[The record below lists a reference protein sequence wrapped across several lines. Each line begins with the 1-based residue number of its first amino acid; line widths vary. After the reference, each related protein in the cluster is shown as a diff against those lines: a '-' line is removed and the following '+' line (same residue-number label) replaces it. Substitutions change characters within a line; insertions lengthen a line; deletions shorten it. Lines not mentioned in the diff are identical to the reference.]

1 MGAQASAAR
10 GLGLRLARRELRGR
24 LGGFRVF
31 LACLALGV
39 GAIAAVG
46 SLAEAVLGG
55 LARQG
60 RIVLGGDVELRLA
73 GRTASAEE
81 LAYLDAA
88 GRVSRV
94 VDMHSMARPVGP
106 TSAARPSLIHF
117 RAVDDAYPL
126 YGAVRLEPPM
136 ALGAAL
142 ATRDGLPGAAVDARL
157 LGRLELAI
165 GDRLLVGD
173 AEFAVRAT
181 IAEEPDHV
189 VGGIRYGPRVM
200 IAAEA
205 LGATGLVQPGSMVR
219 YRYRVALPPGADV
232 KRWVEAVEADLP
244 ESGWRVRDTGN
255 PQPSLKRWIDR
266 LTLLLT
272 LVGLATLLVGGI
284 GVGGAV
290 TAYLEGKTRTI
301 ATLKCLGASNGL
313 VFRVYLAEVLAL
325 AALGI
330 VLGLA
335 LGVLASV
342 AAASL
347 IADSLAIP
355 TALAIYPK
363 PLLLAAA
370 FGLLTA
376 LAFALWPLA
385 RASETPAASLFRDLV
400 APRRRAP
407 SARFMALIAAIAL
420 ALAGL
425 AIASVGDKT
434 FAAWFV
440 GGSAGALLVLR
451 AAAWGLARLAR
462 AAPRPHHPRLR
473 LALANLHRPG
483 ATTGGVVV
491 ALGMGVTLL
500 VTVAL
505 AAGNVAHQVD
515 ARLADEAQAFFFIDI
530 QPHQVAALEETV
542 AGVPGA
548 GRLERVPHLRGRI
561 TRLNGVAVTEARIDP
576 SAAWATSS
584 DRGVTYAAEPP
595 PGSQIVAGKWWPADY
610 DGPPLISLGA
620 RIARGLGLG
629 VGDTLTV
636 NVLGRDIEGRIANLR
651 EIDWST
657 LGINFVIVFAPGT
670 LEAAPQTHI
679 ATVRATR
686 AAEEALYRAV
696 TERFP
701 NVTAVPVREVLE
713 ALSRVIGQ
721 VGVAARA
728 IAGLAL
734 AAGALVVAGAVAAGQ
749 RRRVYD
755 AVVLKVLGATR
766 ADIARV
772 HLTEFALLGVT
783 AGVIAAGLGTLA
795 GYLVV
800 TRLMHADWRFLPD
813 AVIANVALCLALALV
828 IGFAGTW
835 RALGRKVAPV
845 LRHE

>member
-1 MGAQASAAR
+1 M
-10 GLGLRLARRELRGR
+10 
-24 LGGFRVF
+24 
-31 LACLALGV
+31 
-39 GAIAAVG
+39 
-46 SLAEAVLGG
+46 
-55 LARQG
+55 
-60 RIVLGGDVELRLA
+60 
-73 GRTASAEE
+73 
-81 LAYLDAA
+81 
-88 GRVSRV
+88 
-94 VDMHSMARPVGP
+94 
-106 TSAARPSLIHF
+106 
-117 RAVDDAYPL
+117 
-126 YGAVRLEPPM
+126 
-136 ALGAAL
+136 
-142 ATRDGLPGAAVDARL
+142 
-157 LGRLELAI
+157 
-165 GDRLLVGD
+165 
-173 AEFAVRAT
+173 
-181 IAEEPDHV
+181 
-189 VGGIRYGPRVM
+189 
-200 IAAEA
+200 
-205 LGATGLVQPGSMVR
+205 
-219 YRYRVALPPGADV
+219 
-232 KRWVEAVEADLP
+232 
-244 ESGWRVRDTGN
+244 
-255 PQPSLKRWIDR
+255 
-266 LTLLLT
+266 
-272 LVGLATLLVGGI
+272 
-284 GVGGAV
+284 
-290 TAYLEGKTRTI
+290 
-301 ATLKCLGASNGL
+301 
-313 VFRVYLAEVLAL
+313 
-325 AALGI
+325 
-330 VLGLA
+330 
-335 LGVLASV
+335 LASV
-342 AAASL
+342 AAAGL

-400 APRRRAP
+400 APRRRPP

-462 AAPRPHHPRLR
+462 AAPRSHHPRLR

-515 ARLADEAQAFFFIDI
+515 ARLADEAQAFFLIDI

-595 PGSQIVAGKWWPADY
+595 PGSQIVAGEWWPADY

-734 AAGALVVAGAVAAGQ
+734 AAGALVVAGAVATGQ

-783 AGVIAAGLGTLA
+783 AGAIAAGLGTLA